1 VTARRRVALK
11 LLWTAVLVGA
21 IVLLGQVH
29 HDFIYQ
35 AF

>member
-1 VTARRRVALK
+1 MTTQRRVVLK

-21 IVLLGQVH
+21 LTLLSTVE
-29 HDFIYQ
+29 HDFIYE